1 MLYGACK
8 QGIHYLMIPEI
19 MISAC
24 GTAIG
29 IIAFSRKEIGI
40 STNTAIGFFILSMLG
55 YIRGVMLSI
64 DPFAYNTDF
73 YRALVGCNSILEVSI
88 IPLACIF
95 YKFKL
100 SRGKVFIIYGVL
112 ELGILLAFLVN
123 NSKAFININFLSLNS
138 LWMLKIHLIS
148 IFSVLILLNAAK
160 TYKKRVNIIPSALI
174 YLTLINIYTALNGVT
189 LIDNINM
196 NFILS
201 LLRDLAYFVLYE
213 AISRRLLEENYIS
226 EEEELKR
233 LTKMYEKMNM
243 QLDKR
248 NTILKELQTL
258 NKRSEQRYFDILN
271 SLNDGIMLIHLDNI
285 LFINNSASRI
295 LEDRLKDS
303 DTKLFINYLIENR
316 DKEKNILKS
325 FDNNREFE
333 VYQIKSGVNDW
344 IVYLKDI
351 TDLNKY
357 YEAKKQYDECI
368 KKEKI
373 KNEFYSN
380 VSHELRTPINV
391 IHSALQ
397 LNKYYLDNNMVNKIE
412 KNTFKIRQNCLRLIR
427 TINNFIDSNKISEGY
442 LIPNK
447 KNCNIVEV
455 IENVSQVC
463 NKYIQKI
470 SNNLIFDTT
479 HEEILVPIDKD
490 MIERVILNLLSN
502 SVKYGEKNKEIYI
515 NVSLNEEKNIVAI
528 TVQNNSEIISKDIVP
543 YIFDEFTKA
552 NKELSREKE
561 GSGLGLYLC
570 KAIIEAHGGY
580 MNFISNKNNNTFMFN
595 IPIKEIEN
603 YELQKDL
610 ELNLLEEK
618 VDLEF
623 SDIYI

>member
-1 MLYGACK
+1 
-8 QGIHYLMIPEI
+8 MIPEI

-40 STNTAIGFFILSMLG
+40 STNTALGFFILSMLG

-100 SRGKVFIIYGVL
+100 SRIKVFILYGVL
-112 ELGILLAFLVN
+112 ELSILLAFLVN
-123 NSKAFININFLSLNS
+123 NSKAHIDTSFLSLNS

-160 TYKKRVNIIPSALI
+160 NYKKRVNIIPSALI

-201 LLRDLAYFVLYE
+201 LLRDFAYFVLYE

-303 DTKLFINYLIENR
+303 DTKLFINYLRKNR

-325 FDNNREFE
+325 FDNKREFE

-397 LNKYYLDNNMVNKIE
+397 LNKYYLDNNMVNKID

-490 MIERVILNLLSN
+490 MIERVVLNLLSN

-595 IPIKEIEN
+595 IPIREIES

>member
-1 MLYGACK
+1 
-8 QGIHYLMIPEI
+8 MIPEI

-55 YIRGVMLSI
+55 YLRGIMLSI
-64 DPFAYNTDF
+64 DPLAYNTEF
-73 YRALVGCNSILEVSI
+73 YRALIGCNSILEVSI
-88 IPLACIF
+88 IPLACLF

-100 SRGKVFIIYGVL
+100 SRV
-112 ELGILLAFLVN
+112 
-123 NSKAFININFLSLNS
+123 KAFITYGIIELILILLFLISNSKSFVDTNFLSLNS
-138 LWMLKIHLIS
+138 FWMLTIHLIS
-148 IFSVLILLNAAK
+148 IVAVLMLLK
-160 TYKKRVNIIPSALI
+160 TARTFKMMGNTIPNALI
-174 YLTLINIYTALNGVT
+174 YLTLINIYAALNGIT

-196 NFILS
+196 NFVLS
-201 LLRDLAYFVLYE
+201 LLRDFAYFVLYE
-213 AISRRLLEENYIS
+213 AISRRLLEENYVA

-233 LTKMYEKMNM
+233 LTKMYEKMNT
-243 QLDKR
+243 QLEKR

-271 SLNDGIMLIHLDNI
+271 SLNDGIMLIHLDSI
-285 LFINNSASRI
+285 LFTNNSASRI
-295 LEDRLKDS
+295 LEDRLKNN
-303 DTKLFINYLIENR
+303 DTKLFINYLRKNR
-316 DKEKNILKS
+316 DKEKNILKLS
-325 FDNNREFE
+325 DNNREFE
-333 VYQIKSGVNDW
+333 IYQIKSGSNDW

-427 TINNFIDSNKISEGY
+427 TINNFIDSNKIAEGY

-479 HEEILVPIDKD
+479 HEEIFVPIDKD

-580 MNFISNKNNNTFMFN
+580 MNFISNKNNNIFMFN